1 VNVAFLP
8 CLEPTIYAKPSEC
21 FIEPECTIMNLKAIR
36 EDLLFQAKQFGVH
49 LFSSSIELK
58 DRLIGDPPKDVKAA
72 KKSLNIWTIDLMIGI
87 F

>member
-1 VNVAFLP
+1 MHDNEFQSL
-8 CLEPTIYAKPSEC
+8 
-21 FIEPECTIMNLKAIR
+21 R
-36 EDLLFQAKQFGVH
+36 EVFCKDLLFQAKQFGVH